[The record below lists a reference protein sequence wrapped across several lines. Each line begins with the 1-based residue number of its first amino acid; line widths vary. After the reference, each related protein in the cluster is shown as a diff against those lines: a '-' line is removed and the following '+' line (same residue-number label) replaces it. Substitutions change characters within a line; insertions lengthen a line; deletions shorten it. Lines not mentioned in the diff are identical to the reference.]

1 MKTLSLKRIDPN
13 TVSGFGRLAALIVIM
28 VIMGIVESSFLSP
41 RNISMIITNASIMI
55 VIGVGLTI
63 TIITCG
69 PDLSVGSIFTF
80 TAVIATIMSKQ
91 GIFFLWAFLAALLAG
106 IVLGL
111 VNGFLVAKVG
121 LPAFISTYGLQWAL
135 FGFAYLALEGYVQYN
150 FEENFRFIG
159 NGYLFGMISMPIVV
173 MVIVVLTGYFLLRK
187 TVLGKSF
194 YAVGANREAAEM
206 SGINVKKTIFWAF
219 AISGFLSALAG
230 LVFVARMNACQSDI
244 GKNILLPAI
253 AAVYMGGTRATGGQ
267 GSVFGTMVGAII
279 MTVVENS
286 MNMLGVPSV
295 WRNAIVGVL
304 IILTVLTN
312 LWVNKKLEKVAS

>member
-1 MKTLSLKRIDPN
+1 MKTIPGKLNPNLLSGL
-13 TVSGFGRLAALIVIM
+13 GRLAALILIM
-28 VIMGIVESSFLSP
+28 AVMAIAESSFLTP

-55 VIGVGLTI
+55 IMGVGLTI

-69 PDLSVGSIFTF
+69 PDLSVGSILTF

-91 GIFFLWAFLAALLAG
+91 GVFFLWAFIAALIAG
-106 IVLGL
+106 IILGL

-121 LPAFISTYGLQWAL
+121 LPPFISTYGLQWAL
-135 FGFAYLALEGYVQYN
+135 FGFAYLALKGYVQYN
-150 FEENFRFIG
+150 FEDSFRFIG
-159 NGYLFGMISMPIVV
+159 NGHLFGIISMPIVV
-173 MVIVVLTGYFLLRK
+173 MAIIVLAGFFVLRK
-187 TVLGKSF
+187 TTLGKTF
-194 YAVGANREAAEM
+194 YAIGANREAAQM

-244 GKNILLPAI
+244 GKNLLLPAI

-267 GSVFGTMVGAII
+267 GSVFGTMIGAII

-286 MNMLGVPSV
+286 MNLLGVPSV
-295 WRNAIVGVL
+295 WRNAIVGAL
-304 IILTVLTN
+304 IIFTVLTN
-312 LWVNKKLEKVAS
+312 LWVNKKLEKVAL

>member
-1 MKTLSLKRIDPN
+1 MKTISINRIDPN
-13 TVSGFGRLAALIVIM
+13 IISGLGRLAALIVIV
-28 VIMGIVESSFLSP
+28 VIMGIVESSFLSA
-41 RNISMIITNASIMI
+41 RNISMVITNASIMI
-55 VIGVGLTI
+55 ILGVGLTI

-69 PDLSVGSIFTF
+69 PDLSVGSILTF
-80 TAVIATIMSKQ
+80 TAVIATIMSKH
-91 GIFFLWAFLAALLAG
+91 GFFFVWAFIAALAAG

-111 VNGFLVAKVG
+111 LNGFLVAKVG
-121 LPAFISTYGLQWAL
+121 LPSFISTYGLQWAL

-150 FEENFRFIG
+150 FEDSFRFIG
-159 NGYLFGMISMPIVV
+159 NGYLFGKLSMPIVV
-173 MVIVVLTGYFLLRK
+173 MIVTVLLGFFVLRK
-187 TVLGKSF
+187 TTLGKSF
-194 YAVGANREAAEM
+194 YAVGANRETAEM
-206 SGINVKKTIFWAF
+206 SGIKVKRTIFWAF

-244 GKNILLPAI
+244 GRNLLLPAI

-295 WRNAIVGVL
+295 WRNAIVGAL
-304 IILTVLTN
+304 IILTVLAN
-312 LWVNKKLEKVAS
+312 LWVNKRLEKVAS

>member
-1 MKTLSLKRIDPN
+1 MKIEVNKINPSILSGL
-13 TVSGFGRLAALIVIM
+13 GRLAALIFIV

-41 RNISMIITNASIMI
+41 RNISMIMSNASIMI
-55 VIGVGLTI
+55 ILGVGLTI

-69 PDLSVGSIFTF
+69 PDLSVGSILTF

-106 IVLGL
+106 TIIGL
-111 VNGFLVAKVG
+111 LNGFLVARVG

-135 FGFAYLALEGYVQYN
+135 FGFAYLALEGYVQYD

-159 NGYLFGMISMPIVV
+159 NGYLFGQIAMPIVV
-173 MVIVVLTGYFLLRK
+173 MCIVVLLGFFILRK
-187 TVLGKSF
+187 TTLGKSF
-194 YAVGANREAAEM
+194 YAIGANREAAQM
-206 SGINVKKTIFWAF
+206 SGINARRTIFWAF

-244 GKNILLPAI
+244 GKNLLLPAI

-304 IILTVLTN
+304 IIVTVLAN
-312 LWVNKKLEKVAS
+312 LWVNKRLEKVAS